1 LIKKALLIID
11 MLNDFIRKNGKLY
24 IGDVGGK
31 IILPIQRELERFRK
45 EKDPVFYI
53 CDHHRPDDKEF
64 NLFPPHCLSGTE
76 GADIIEELKP
86 SKDDFIIYKRRYSG
100 FFQTD
105 LDITLREEGISELEL
120 VGVCSNICVLYTA
133 ASARMLNYK
142 VRVLKDAVASFDQG
156 AHGFAL
162 KQMKDI
168 LGVEIR

>member
-1 LIKKALLIID
+1 
-11 MLNDFIRKNGKLY
+11 MLNDFIRENGKLY
-24 IGDVGGK
+24 IGDGGRK
-31 IILPIQRELERFRK
+31 IILPIQKELERFRK

-64 NLFPPHCLSGTE
+64 NLFSPHCLPGTE
-76 GADIIEELKP
+76 GVGIIEELTPLKN
-86 SKDDFIIYKRRYSG
+86 DFVIYKRRYSG

-105 LDITLREEGISELEL
+105 LDITLREEGISKLEL
-120 VGVCSNICVLYTA
+120 VGVCTNICILYTA

-142 VRVLKDAVASFDQG
+142 VTVLKDAVASFDQE
-156 AHGFAL
+156 AHDFSL

>member
-1 LIKKALLIID
+1 

-24 IGDVGGK
+24 IGDGGGK

-142 VRVLKDAVASFDQG
+142 VRVLKDAVASFDKE